1 LKISIKTNFS
11 FAKLAN
17 KIPDIISSITSNAAK
32 SSAKESRKAIK
43 SGLSPPLEESTMNV
57 RKSRGISGSTPLFA
71 TGTLYNSITSSKE
84 GLTFGAFGKNGKEY
98 GNLQRTGFTPRKI
111 PLTRDGKLIK
121 FINNKNSI
129 SVPGRDFVRIGEFDT
144 KNLANKIIKALRK

>member
-1 LKISIKTNFS
+1 MKISIKTNFS

-43 SGLSPPLEESTMNV
+43 SGLAPPLEESTMNV

-84 GLTFGAFGKNGKEY
+84 GLTFGAFDKKGKEY
-98 GNLQRTGFTPRKI
+98 GNLHRTKRKTASNSMI
-111 PLTRDGKLIK
+111 P
-121 FINNKNSI
+121 NKI
-129 SVPGRDFVRIGEFDT
+129 VPARDFVKIGEFDT
-144 KNLANKIIKALRK
+144 KNLTNKIIKALRK

>member
-1 LKISIKTNFS
+1 MKISIKTNFS

-98 GNLQRTGFTPRKI
+98 GNLQRTGFKTASNSMIPNKI
-111 PLTRDGKLIK
+111 
-121 FINNKNSI
+121 
-129 SVPGRDFVRIGEFDT
+129 VPARDFVRIGEFDT